1 MGDIAY
7 QNKDIALKYFGDA
20 LKNKKLTVYGLPHI
34 KIKDSR
40 PTNLPAI
47 EANELRIDNLFILE
61 DDSYALIDYESTFGI
76 QDIIKYVNYIARI
89 LKRFIRQEKGRRLG
103 KGRKRLPIIHLII
116 IFSADISDI
125 DPNILDVGCMQLKI
139 EPVYLLRMDTAK
151 VLSKIQCKVEMKEAL
166 DDDEL
171 LELIV
176 LPLTVKGRAEKQAL
190 AEETVRLAQEI
201 RDEEQRMQAL
211 AGILTFADKILDRD
225 YAKRIK
231 EVIGMNKVEQLFF
244 DEGVEMGIAK
254 GIARGRVKG
263 AAEGRAELIGCIRKK
278 LKKGYAVIE
287 IAEVL
292 ELEALYVRR
301 IADLIQNEPEDS
313 DVEIA
318 EKLFREES
326 VQQTA
331 G

>member
-89 LKRFIRQEKGRRLG
+89 LKRFIRQEKGRRSG

-139 EPVYLLRMDTAK
+139 
-151 VLSKIQCKVEMKEAL
+151 
-166 DDDEL
+166 
-171 LELIV
+171 
-176 LPLTVKGRAEKQAL
+176 
-190 AEETVRLAQEI
+190 
-201 RDEEQRMQAL
+201 
-211 AGILTFADKILDRD
+211 
-225 YAKRIK
+225 
-231 EVIGMNKVEQLFF
+231 
-244 DEGVEMGIAK
+244 
-254 GIARGRVKG
+254 
-263 AAEGRAELIGCIRKK
+263 CI
-278 LKKGYAVIE
+278 I
-287 IAEVL
+287 
-292 ELEALYVRR
+292 
-301 IADLIQNEPEDS
+301 
-313 DVEIA
+313 
-318 EKLFREES
+318 
-326 VQQTA
+326 
-331 G
+331 